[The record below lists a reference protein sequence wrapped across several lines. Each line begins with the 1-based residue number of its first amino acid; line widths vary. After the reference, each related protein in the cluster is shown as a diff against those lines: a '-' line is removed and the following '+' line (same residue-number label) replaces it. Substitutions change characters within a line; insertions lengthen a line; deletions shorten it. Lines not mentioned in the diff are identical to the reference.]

1 MKNAHREIIFAIDP
15 GCEESAWI
23 EFDVADAIPTG
34 EFGLDA
40 NRNVAELIRCTQA
53 DHLVVEMVGHYGT
66 GQAVGRTV
74 FDACVWIGRF
84 LQVWD
89 GLRQRPA
96 ATMLRKTVVTHACGT
111 SRAGD
116 SNVRQ
121 AMIDRWEPTLKPRC
135 HPKGILKGMTADIF
149 QALALAAAYA
159 ELRLA
164 PEPKGT

>member
-1 MKNAHREIIFAIDP
+1 MTREIIFAIDP

-23 EFDVADAIPTG
+23 EYDVADAIPTG
-34 EFGLDA
+34 EFGYGPNAQLQEM
-40 NRNVAELIRCTQA
+40 VRCTDA
-53 DHLVVEMVGHYGT
+53 DHLVIEMVGHYGT

-74 FDACVWIGRF
+74 FDACVWIGQF
-84 LQVWD
+84 LATWNAHHE
-89 GLRQRPA
+89 RKA
-96 ATMLRKTVVTHACGT
+96 ETMLRKTVVTHACGT
-111 SRAGD
+111 SRSGD

-121 AMIDRWEPTLKPRC
+121 AMIDRWEPNLKPRC
-135 HPKGILKGMTADIF
+135 RPSGILKGMTLDIF